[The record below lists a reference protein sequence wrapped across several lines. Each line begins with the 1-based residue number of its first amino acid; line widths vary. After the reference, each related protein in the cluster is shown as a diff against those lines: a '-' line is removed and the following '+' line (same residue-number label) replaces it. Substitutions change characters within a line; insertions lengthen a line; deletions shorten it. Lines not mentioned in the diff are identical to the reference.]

1 MNGLFFGFIKVVF
14 LWFFLV
20 DLIIGNDLYL
30 VKLIDILLVNI

>member
-1 MNGLFFGFIKVVF
+1 MIGLVLGFIKIVF
-14 LWFFLV
+14 LWFFLI